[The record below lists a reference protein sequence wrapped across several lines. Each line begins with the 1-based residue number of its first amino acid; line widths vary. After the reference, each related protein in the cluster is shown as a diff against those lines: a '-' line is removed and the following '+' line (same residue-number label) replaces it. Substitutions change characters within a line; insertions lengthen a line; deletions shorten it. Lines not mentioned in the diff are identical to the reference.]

1 MSERRKRC
9 EEFLSGH
16 VSKNYANNGGHVQDV
31 PYFIDALEA
40 FAKEQQIKGMEAA
53 AHDLLNR
60 MRQAKESG
68 PCTIQAV
75 RGVTVDHMGWIEDQI
90 AKLKEGW

>member
-40 FAKEQQIKGMEAA
+40 FAKEQQIKGMEA
-53 AHDLLNR
+53 
-60 MRQAKESG
+60 
-68 PCTIQAV
+68 V
-75 RGVTVDHMGWIEDQI
+75 RAEFERRKRHIRKSMLDIMFLKWIDAEI
-90 AKLKEGW
+90 AKLKEGG